1 MLTLRIGT
9 RPSPLAVKQVVEI
22 NIPLPSAHFEIVKID
37 TEGDRNKTTPLDRME
52 GTDFFTR
59 DIEDALLEGRI
70 DAAVHSA
77 KDLEDS
83 VPEGLVIAATTRSIS
98 PYDCLVSRSRYRL
111 KTLPARSII
120 GTSSRNRKEAILKY
134 RKDLLLRD
142 IRGNT
147 GERLERLDRGEFD
160 AIIVAHAA
168 LIRLGREDHFFEV
181 IPEEIIKPHPLQGR
195 LAVQVR
201 KDRQDLLNLFR
212 GINDK

>member
-22 NIPLPSAHFEIVKID
+22 NILLPSVHFEIVKID
-37 TEGDRNKTTPLDRME
+37 TEGDRNKTTPLDKME

-77 KDLEDS
+77 KDLEDGI
-83 VPEGLVIAATTRSIS
+83 PDGLVIAATTRSIS
-98 PYDCLVSRSRYRL
+98 PYDCLVSRSHYRL

-134 RKDLLLRD
+134 RKDLLVRD
-142 IRGNT
+142 IRGDT
-147 GERLERLDRGEFD
+147 GERLEQLDKGEFD

-168 LIRLGREDHFFEV
+168 LIRLGHEDHFFEV
-181 IPEEIIKPHPLQGR
+181 IPEEVIKPHPLQGR

-201 KDRQDLLNLFR
+201 KDRQDLMNLFR